1 MWKLSF
7 HLIHLIMIVMTVAL
21 REFVKSLALFSKPL
35 VAGVHGAAVGLGVTI
50 LPFFDMVFAS
60 DKATFYTPYAKI
72 GQIPEGAAVLTL
84 PHMLGNAVVS
94 VNACVDYHSEE
105 CIMPFLHFLPLA
117 HSSSTVRSCVPT
129 SVVAR
134 LITLF
139 YLLLILLL
147 SNRF

>member
-1 MWKLSF
+1 LVTF
-7 HLIHLIMIVMTVAL
+7 

-35 VAGVHGAAVGLGVTI
+35 VAGVHGAAVGLGVTM

-94 VNACVDYHSEE
+94 INV
-105 CIMPFLHFLPLA
+105 LPLLYRISYILFA
-117 HSSSTVRSCVPT
+117 LSLPT
-129 SVVAR
+129 PTPQLLADVCPLGSN
-134 LITLF
+134 F
-139 YLLLILLL
+139 YGV
-147 SNRF
+147 

>member
-1 MWKLSF
+1 MLSF
-7 HLIHLIMIVMTVAL
+7 GRFFSFDNVSYDSSWFAF

-35 VAGVHGAAVGLGVTI
+35 VAGVQGAAVGLGVTM

-94 VNACVDYHSEE
+94 INACVDCKVYFYHCTKFLMSFF
-105 CIMPFLHFLPLA
+105 PFFLCTPLMC
-117 HSSSTVRSCVPT
+117 SQILCV
-129 SVVAR
+129 
-134 LITLF
+134 
-139 YLLLILLL
+139 YW
-147 SNRF
+147 

>member
-1 MWKLSF
+1 M
-7 HLIHLIMIVMTVAL
+7 
-21 REFVKSLALFSKPL
+21 KSLALFSKPL

-94 VNACVDYHSEE
+94 INV
-105 CIMPFLHFLPLA
+105 LPLLY
-117 HSSSTVRSCVPT
+117 RISCPFCTFSPYPHPSATGRCVSIGFQFLWFVGLPPCNV
-129 SVVAR
+129 S
-134 LITLF
+134 
-139 YLLLILLL
+139 
-147 SNRF
+147 